1 MDSKSVTPHTMRH
14 TAITR
19 MAAIGTDIK
28 TPQEIFGHESLVMVL
43 RYAHAQDKVI
53 DWPST
58 C

>member
-1 MDSKSVTPHTMRH
+1 MRH